1 MARARDTL
9 PPGTLID
16 CYRIERTIG
25 KGGFSLIYLAVDE
38 ESGDEVVVKEYMP
51 KKLARRAGS
60 LRLVPVDDKHAERL
74 YRGRK
79 LFFQE
84 ARALASLRHP
94 HIVQVFG
101 FFLENNTAYMVMQ
114 YERGKNLGSYIRE
127 RKGRLST
134 SFIFHVFLPILD
146 ALALI
151 HSRSLLHLDVKPGN
165 IHLRHGNDP
174 LLLDFGAVHLLSR
187 GRTPSGQVITAG
199 YSPVEQYYRGGH
211 IGPWTDVYAVGA
223 SMRTCIEGKAP
234 PPAIERHSRD
244 TLTPAKRLFRAQ
256 YPLFLLEAV
265 DWAMEMDPGNRPQD
279 AGELLRNLRQ
289 FSDELPRSR
298 FSENL
303 QSEPLT
309 DLDQEDG
316 LQGRE
321 SGPMRPI

>member
-1 MARARDTL
+1 
-9 PPGTLID
+9 
-16 CYRIERTIG
+16 
-25 KGGFSLIYLAVDE
+25 
-38 ESGDEVVVKEYMP
+38 
-51 KKLARRAGS
+51 
-60 LRLVPVDDKHAERL
+60 
-74 YRGRK
+74 
-79 LFFQE
+79 
-84 ARALASLRHP
+84 
-94 HIVQVFG
+94 
-101 FFLENNTAYMVMQ
+101 
-114 YERGKNLGSYIRE
+114 
-127 RKGRLST
+127 
-134 SFIFHVFLPILD
+134 
-146 ALALI
+146 
-151 HSRSLLHLDVKPGN
+151 
-165 IHLRHGNDP
+165 
-174 LLLDFGAVHLLSR
+174 
-187 GRTPSGQVITAG
+187 VITAG